1 MMGTGGYTANQ
12 LQSKNTVRFPKR
24 TGMFSQYSSLPRR
37 GCAKLKNVISF
48 LNNSKFA
55 TLAVR

>member
-1 MMGTGGYTANQ
+1 MVGTGGYTANQ

-24 TGMFSQYSSLPRR
+24 SDMFSQYSSLPRR

-48 LNNSKFA
+48 RNNSKFA
-55 TLAVR
+55 T